1 MSDRG
6 PDVLVAGRLHI
17 SSVLLKVA
25 QRARRMVIVVLAL
38 GYQALAGDDATIST
52 AAIAA
57 LAFVGVA
64 TTVFPIIE
72 WRRFR
77 YQLTARELTLNS
89 GLLRL
94 HERRIPVGHIQD
106 LTTEVGPVYR
116 LFGVA
121 KVTVQTSSTQTAE
134 ATLDAVTAADASV
147 LVEALRRVTR
157 RAVGAPEDSAAAPSP
172 TLAEASLGQLVL
184 RGLTDNRAGIML
196 ATGFGLLDQ
205 VAGDNVDVYRA
216 VFGVLRARIET
227 TFGAGTAAVVTAV
240 TLLAVAFVVAGYLTS
255 TIVNVFLFSGF
266 KVTERDGVFHRTY
279 GLVTKR
285 SHALPRE
292 RIQVLRIE
300 QNLGRRAVGLAEM
313 RTDDMGA
320 GAHDKTAQGSGTHVF
335 VPIGRHDEL
344 MQMAERVL
352 PGLDASRSFNN
363 PISRRVIRRWAAR
376 GLLAGVV
383 LALPLTWALGPVGLL
398 ALALVL
404 PGWLWGR
411 LVYRSVRWS
420 IDGSYFAAQW
430 GVLLRRIAFIPIAR
444 AQGVALR
451 TTPLDRLSHVA
462 TVTVVAGGG
471 ASVSLHHME
480 APAASAL
487 AEGVMSAVANGALR
501 RGPPHECSS
510 GAEEPGESPPS
521 LSSGFEVR

>member
-1 MSDRG
+1 MSDRA

-17 SSVLLKVA
+17 SSVLLKIA
-25 QRARRMVIVVLAL
+25 QRARRMVILVLAL
-38 GYQALAGDDATIST
+38 GYQAFAGDDATIST
-52 AAIAA
+52 VAVAA
-57 LAFVGVA
+57 LAAVGVA

-77 YQLTARELTLNS
+77 YQLTTRELTINS
-89 GLLRL
+89 GLLLL

-106 LTTEVGPVYR
+106 LTTEVGPVHR
-116 LFGVA
+116 LFGVE

-134 ATLDAVTAADASV
+134 ATLDAVVAADALA
-147 LVEALRRVTR
+147 LVEALRRVNR
-157 RAVGAPEDSAAAPSP
+157 RAVGAPDDSAEAPSP
-172 TLAEASLGQLVL
+172 SLAEVSPGQLLL

-196 ATGFGLLDQ
+196 ATGIGVLDQ
-205 VAGDNVDVYRA
+205 VAGDNVDVYRD
-216 VFGVLRARIET
+216 VFGFLRARFEAT
-227 TFGAGTAAVVTAV
+227 LGAGSVAVVTAV
-240 TLLAVAFVVAGYLTS
+240 SLVVVTFVVAGYLTS
-255 TIVNVFLFSGF
+255 TILNVLLFSGF

-313 RTDDMGA
+313 RADDMGA
-320 GAHDKTAQGSGTHVF
+320 GAHDKTAEGSGTHVF

-344 MQMAERVL
+344 MRLAARVL
-352 PGLDASRSFNN
+352 PGLDPLRRFDN

-383 LALPLTWALGPVGLL
+383 LALPLTWMEGLVGLFALG
-398 ALALVL
+398 LVL
-404 PGWLWGR
+404 PGWLWGTM
-411 LVYRSVRWS
+411 VYRSVRWS
-420 IDGSYFAAQW
+420 IDGSYFAARW
-430 GVLLRRIAFIPIAR
+430 GVLRRRMAFIPISR

-451 TTPLDRLSHVA
+451 STPLDRLSRLA

-480 APAASAL
+480 APDARAI
-487 AEGVMSAVANGALR
+487 AERVMGSVAR
-501 RGPPHECSS
+501 
-510 GAEEPGESPPS
+510 SPVAMPQPRA
-521 LSSGFEVR
+521 GGG